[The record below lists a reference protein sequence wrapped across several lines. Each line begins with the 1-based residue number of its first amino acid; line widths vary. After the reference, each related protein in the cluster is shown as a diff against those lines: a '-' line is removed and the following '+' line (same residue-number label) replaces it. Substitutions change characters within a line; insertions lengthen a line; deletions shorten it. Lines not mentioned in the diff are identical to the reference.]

1 MPADLDSWMR
11 VGLFVALLLGYRA
24 WRRRCARVAAREW
37 LEEHRYVVHALR
49 TPLLGAWRHFPL
61 RQPGRRHA
69 RYAVDVR
76 AEVEDPVV
84 GGIGLVWL
92 RLWPDLL
99 GAVADDPTVAWVRT
113 PASGGMPASRWVPV
127 VSPEQRALLLRIA
140 HGEHAFTAAVRG
152 APDPAFDALVEQLY
166 MLAARGLVRMRAPM
180 AAFGIPGQSY
190 EAVDGVALMPAGE
203 RLVGGASARREKD
216 GA

>member
-1 MPADLDSWMR
+1 MPTSLDTWVR
-11 VGLFVALLLGYRA
+11 VGLLVALLLGYRA
-24 WRRRCARVAAREW
+24 WRRRCARAAAREW
-37 LEEHRYVVHALR
+37 LEEQRYVVHALR

-84 GGIGLVWL
+84 GGVGLVWL

-99 GAVADDPTVAWVRT
+99 GAVADDPEVAWVRT
-113 PASGGMPASRWVPV
+113 PAPGGPTGSRWVPV
-127 VSPEQRALLLRIA
+127 LSPEQRALLLRIA
-140 HGEHAFTAAVRG
+140 QGEHAFAAAVRG

-166 MLAARGLVRMRAPM
+166 TLTARGLVRMRAPM

-203 RLVGGASARREKD
+203 RLIAGAARPEED
-216 GA
+216 GHS